1 MLMILLS
8 CENLPDDITCNL
20 AVYADDTSL
29 LSRCD
34 RASDLW
40 QYLGLA
46 SEYESGQQDTVN
58 CRTENSLLIPMLGR
72 ISLFHLFIQITVRTL
87 I

>member
-8 CENLPDDITCNL
+8 YGNLPDDIICNL
-20 AVYADDTSL
+20 AVYADDTTL
-29 LSRCD
+29 LSKCD
-34 RASDLW
+34 QAPDLW

-58 CRTENSLLIPMLGR
+58 WCTENSLLIPMLER
-72 ISLFHLFIQITVRTL
+72 ISLVHLFIQITVRIL